1 MSWKDSSWSDDK
13 WQSES
18 NGNGKETNDDWQW
31 DDNSWNQDAS
41 WKEDDPWGSGKQED
55 AWADKENKS
64 ANSNSNSTGDGWN
77 WDNKGDSNAAANAWS
92 TGNSTASGQHYWD
105 CQKWNKEQ
113 GTLSRKADWELEQD
127 DQQLFT
133 ERLGSSAGID
143 FGKYD
148 KIPVEISGSKA
159 EHIPICHTFEEI
171 YEKFKG
177 WIPDALLQ
185 NVQRCQYKIP
195 TPVQKYAIPCGLSGR
210 DLMCCAQTGSGKTCA
225 FLFPIIGRMIQH
237 HDQPVGALTE
247 VFEGECDPDTL
258 ILSPTRELCIQIYEE
273 ACKFTHRT
281 NYRVTQLYGGNPARG
296 QLEDIAK
303 GSDLMVATPG
313 RLADFLERKV
323 VRVDKVNV
331 LVLDEADRMLDM
343 GFEPQVRAIVE
354 QNGMPAKDERQ
365 TMMFSA
371 TFGKSC
377 QELAGQFLYD
387 YIWIGVGI
395 VGGAVNTVDQTLVK
409 VTPKDKYEK
418 LIEVLDKFFED
429 RDKGKRCLIFVN
441 AKDTA
446 KWLDEQLYEKHID
459 TGALHG
465 NLTQAEREK
474 NLKRFRTGE
483 IDVMVATD
491 VAARGLD
498 IENVSIVVNY
508 DFPQDID
515 TYVHRIG
522 RTGRIGNKGMSITFV
537 AVQDWDTNTPLEQLE
552 VLRSLLKVMK
562 DAHSAIPDWLQ
573 PLIESAASGGGGDGK
588 DSWGSWGGKD
598 HRSGK
603 ENADWSN
610 WKGNAASGSDGQD
623 KAEDSWSSW

>member
-1 MSWKDSSWSDDK
+1 
-13 WQSES
+13 
-18 NGNGKETNDDWQW
+18 
-31 DDNSWNQDAS
+31 
-41 WKEDDPWGSGKQED
+41 
-55 AWADKENKS
+55 
-64 ANSNSNSTGDGWN
+64 
-77 WDNKGDSNAAANAWS
+77 
-92 TGNSTASGQHYWD
+92 
-105 CQKWNKEQ
+105 
-113 GTLSRKADWELEQD
+113 
-127 DQQLFT
+127 
-133 ERLGSSAGID
+133 
-143 FGKYD
+143 
-148 KIPVEISGSKA
+148 
-159 EHIPICHTFEEI
+159 
-171 YEKFKG
+171 
-177 WIPDALLQ
+177 
-185 NVQRCQYKIP
+185 
-195 TPVQKYAIPCGLSGR
+195 
-210 DLMCCAQTGSGKTCA
+210 MCCAQTGSGKTCA

-237 HDQPVGALTE
+237 HTQPVGGLTE
-247 VFEGECDPDTL
+247 PFQGQCDPDTL
-258 ILSPTRELCIQIYEE
+258 ILTPTRELCIQIYEE

-281 NYRVTQLYGGNPARG
+281 DYRVTQLYGGHPAKA
-296 QLEDIAK
+296 QLEDLCK
-303 GSDLMVATPG
+303 GADLMVACPG
-313 RLADFLERKV
+313 RLDDFLKRQV

-343 GFEPQVRAIVE
+343 GFEPAVRAIVE
-354 QNGMPAKDERQ
+354 QNGMPPKEERQ

-371 TFGKSC
+371 TFGKDC

-395 VGGAVNTVDQTLVK
+395 VGGAVNTVEQTLVK

-418 LIEVLDKFFED
+418 LIEVLDTFFED

-474 NLKRFRTGE
+474 NLKRFRSGE

-508 DFPQDID
+508 DFPQDIE

-522 RTGRIGNKGMSITFV
+522 RTGRIGNKGTSITFV
-537 AVQDWDTNTPLEQLE
+537 AVNEWDSNSPLEQMG
-552 VLRSLLKVMK
+552 VLQSLLKIMR
-562 DAHSAIPDWLQ
+562 DAKSQVPEWLQ
-573 PLIESAASGGGGDGK
+573 GLIDSGASGGDHGK

-603 ENADWSN
+603 DNADWSN
-610 WKGNAASGSDGQD
+610 WSQNAQSNQKSEKGEDG
-623 KAEDSWSSW
+623 WNNW